1 VIGALD
7 APRAAFMTAAFA
19 LSLLFFGGRGA
30 LAEAPA
36 LSQGWRFDEKDGEAL
51 YARVCA
57 GCHQLDGKGAVGA
70 AAYPALAGD
79 NNLASAAYVE
89 SVLLNGLRGMPPLG
103 RLMSDDQVADVVN
116 YVRSHFGNAYDDAL
130 SAADVRAVRPQ

>member
-1 VIGALD
+1 M
-7 APRAAFMTAAFA
+7 RAATFVIVAFS
-19 LSLLFFGGRGA
+19 LSPPPLVESEA
-30 LAEAPA
+30 LAQTPP
-36 LSQGWRFDEKDGEAL
+36 LSGGWRFDEKGGEAL

-57 GCHQLDGKGAVGA
+57 ACHQPDGKGAVGA

-103 RLMSDDQVADVVN
+103 RLMSDEQVADIIN
-116 YVRSHFGNAYDDAL
+116 YVRSHFGKAYDDAL
-130 SAADVRAVRPQ
+130 SAADVHAIRP

>member
-1 VIGALD
+1 MTGSLAM
-7 APRAAFMTAAFA
+7 RCAAFVIVAFS
-19 LSLLFFGGRGA
+19 LSLMLLVESEA
-30 LAEAPA
+30 LAQTPP
-36 LSQGWRFDEKDGEAL
+36 LSGGWRFDEKGGEAL

-57 GCHQLDGKGAVGA
+57 ACHQVDGKGAVGA

-79 NNLASAAYVE
+79 SNLASAAYVE

-103 RLMSDDQVADVVN
+103 RLMSDDQIADVIN

-130 SAADVRAVRPQ
+130 TAADVHAVRP